1 VIDLIT
7 IYSTGCPRCR
17 ILLKKLEGMG
27 ITEYNLINDIEEM
40 ERLGITAVPMMK
52 IDEEPLL
59 NFSKAI
65 EWINKQG
72 E

>member
-1 VIDLIT
+1 
-7 IYSTGCPRCR
+7 
-17 ILLKKLEGMG
+17 MG